1 MRIFDLRAPETGG
14 ASRHAVALAIG
25 NFDGVH
31 RGHREVIG
39 KVIRVAEQ
47 LEATSAIMTFE
58 PYPRE
63 YFDPAT
69 APPRLSSCAHKL
81 ELLRETGVS
90 RVYCAR
96 FGKALASTSANEFVR
111 SILVEQLNVAHVVV
125 GADFRFGA
133 GRTGNVEL
141 LRQLGHELHFGVTS
155 VSDFN
160 VADQRV
166 SSSRIRAFLA
176 EGDLDSAAVLLGR
189 PFSWEGR
196 VMHGDKRGRTW
207 GFPTANL
214 AVRRDSFAVSGVFVV
229 RVTDAHGFYATGVA
243 NVGRRPT
250 VQGTRLLIEV
260 HLFDFDGDLY
270 GRRIQVTFLHR
281 IRGERRFD
289 SFDALKHQIGDDI
302 VVAKDYLA
310 EQGDLHRDIHHG

>member
-1 MRIFDLRAPETGG
+1 MRIFELR
-14 ASRHAVALAIG
+14 SREPGSVDDAVAVAIG

-39 KVIRVAEQ
+39 KVLHAARQ
-47 LEATSAIMTFE
+47 HRLTPAIMTFE

-63 YFDPAT
+63 YFDPRT
-69 APPRLSSCAHKL
+69 APPRLSSFAHKL
-81 ELLRETGVS
+81 KLLRESGVE

-96 FGKALASTSANEFVR
+96 FGKALASTSAEDFV
-111 SILVEQLNVAHVVV
+111 SAILVEQLNVSHVVI

-133 GRTGNVEL
+133 GRTGDVEL
-141 LRQLGHELHFGVTS
+141 LTELGHRYHFGVTS
-155 VSDFN
+155 VSDFD
-160 VADQRV
+160 VDRERV

-176 EGDLDSAAVLLGR
+176 EGDLDSAAALLGR

-196 VMHGDKRGRTW
+196 VAHGEKRGRTW

-214 AVRRDSFAVSGVFVV
+214 VLRRDSFAVSGVFVV
-229 RVTDAHGFYATGVA
+229 QVTDEKGLHATGVA

-260 HLFDFDGDLY
+260 HLFDFDDDLY

-281 IRGERRFD
+281 IRGEHRFE
-289 SFDALKHQIGDDI
+289 SFDALKQQIARDI
-302 VVAKDYLA
+302 IVAKDYLA
-310 EQGDLHRDIHHG
+310 ARGDTSRELHHG